1 MYGTCLRILS
11 VYAWL
16 APSQPV
22 CARVFADQAPGIL
35 RQLVA
40 GHHVWR
46 VDIAYQQDALA
57 VLKHI
62 MDRPDT
68 HATEFAV
75 AAELIALL
83 YAKLLFP
90 DESNAR
96 IVRPSAA
103 SQRLTRT
110 RTSSAGLRTS

>member
-16 APSQPV
+16 APSQLV
-22 CARVFADQAPGIL
+22 CARVFADHAPGIL

-40 GHHVWR
+40 GHHVWE
-46 VDIAYQQDALA
+46 VDVAYQQDALA

-62 MDRPDT
+62 MDRPDIPDM
-68 HATEFAV
+68 AV
-75 AAELIALL
+75 AVELIALL

-90 DESNAR
+90 DKSNAH
-96 IVRPSAA
+96 IVRTFAA
-103 SQRLTRT
+103 RKDLTRA
-110 RTSSAGLRTS
+110 RTSSAVLCTC